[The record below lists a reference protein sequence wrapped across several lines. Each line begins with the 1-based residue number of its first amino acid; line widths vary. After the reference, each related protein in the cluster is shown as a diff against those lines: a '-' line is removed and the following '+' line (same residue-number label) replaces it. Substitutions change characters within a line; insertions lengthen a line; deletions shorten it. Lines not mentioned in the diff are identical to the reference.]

1 MSIELIAILIG
12 YLLTGFVW
20 LDLGR
25 KIDRKA
31 NHATMMPQFQ
41 YLVQEIR
48 RVEAGQPIAD

>member
-31 NHATMMPQFQ
+31 NYATLMPQFQ

-48 RVEAGQPIAD
+48 RVEAGQPIPD